1 MEKPNI
7 TPADIGD
14 LQEMLDIRNRHN
26 SDPSK
31 HWCIPYPTDN
41 EDVSAKDGNVYFV
54 AKLQNTM
61 VGYMWMNSEGSFCIE
76 NNWVEVFL
84 VVDKGCRGKKVG
96 SELRDHAV
104 KQATDKGFERL
115 FAQVKATNNEANALL
130 KGWKKDEKQ
139 MGALYYVEIDQN
151 KSAGSDI

>member
-7 TPADIGD
+7 TPADVGD

-26 SDPSK
+26 SDHSK

-41 EDVSAKDGNVYFV
+41 EDVSTKDGNVYFV
-54 AKLQNTM
+54 AKLQNRM
-61 VGYMWMNSEGSFCIE
+61 IGYMWMNSEDSFCIE
-76 NNWVEVFL
+76 NNGVEVFL
-84 VVDKGCRGKKVG
+84 VVDRGYRGKRFSRK
-96 SELRDHAV
+96 LLDHAV
-104 KQATDKGFERL
+104 KKAKEKGFERI

-139 MGALYYVEIDQN
+139 MGALYSLEIGQN
-151 KSAGSDI
+151 KRK